1 MLFFES
7 EYRFN
12 ITQNGFVGGVLFANT
27 TSASEYDTQ
36 HFKQWQPALGTGVRL
51 KFNKYTKVNVALDF
65 GISKDYTSV
74 YLNIGEAF

>member
-12 ITQNGFVGGVLFANT
+12 ITPNGFVGGVVFANT

-36 HFKQWQPALGTGVRL
+36 HFKYWQPAAGFGVRL
-51 KFNKYTKVNVALDF
+51 KFSKYTKVNVAFDF
-65 GISKDYTSV
+65 GFSKEFASV
-74 YLNIGEAF
+74 YLKIGEVF